1 MTVKPAA
8 GVRLLAGAVLAL
20 GVTCAGAVQAVPV
33 AAATADATYAALR
46 SARPDGRVAPVKGL
60 VLDRDVFH
68 FEFETGAFHF
78 LAPVAG
84 RTIGA
89 VFLGQGSFRLT
100 PATPAERRQLALS
113 SGAGKGFE
121 VLADRFDELVLLFA
135 DDTAQE
141 IAAAAPSETRTPDP
155 KAKQVYERWFKRQRN
170 DFQMNLQLRLL
181 ADLLNS
187 PGLTSGVF
195 MALLE
200 GRKLP
205 LALAVVDQNGAEA
218 LGAITR
224 AGAEHTMLYIP
235 DPNRGGAWYLCD
247 RKAEVETGRFSPAKR
262 LAHALHYSVDTTIQR
277 DTDVA
282 GVTTIRFQVLSPGLR
297 VLPIHLLERL
307 RIGTASYA
315 VAEPPAAAAASPRA
329 TAPAA
334 SPTATAPAASPLPT
348 ASAASPAAAAPAAAP
363 EREPAWKPAAFVQE
377 AAKQDSDA
385 AVVFPEPLAARSVV
399 LLRIGYQGDS
409 VLTDVGGKNFVVGA
423 RTSWYANL
431 GVFSDPATF
440 ELVYHVPEGNEVI
453 SIGKQVELRTEGRT
467 STSVW
472 RTDTAVQVAGFNY
485 GKFKKLAEREEK
497 SGIELAVYTNERSL
511 SGGVNTGRLAQD
523 TMADAIN
530 AARVF
535 TTYFGPLADPHVAIT
550 QQPQL
555 AFGQS
560 WPSLIFLPYLAFL
573 TGTDR
578 MNLGLLGTKEFVD
591 TVGFHEFAHQWW
603 GHLVGTASYRDTW
616 LEEGFADFSAALA
629 LQHTQGWGAYEK
641 HWRGARTALFATYLP
656 GSQIANIDAGPIVEG
671 ERLATRKS
679 PYAYQVLIYSK
690 GSYVLHMLR
699 MMMWDPASPVPDA
712 RFIAMMKD
720 YASSFAG
727 KSATT
732 ADFQKVV
739 ERHLVPAMNATGDGK
754 MDWFFRQWVYG
765 TEAPHYAVDLKLEA
779 EAGNQVRIKGKIAQ
793 EGVSSDF
800 RALVPIYLELDKEQY
815 VRVGMV
821 PMVGTTSAAVDLL
834 LKPPKKPRRALI
846 NARSEVLAKD

>member
-8 GVRLLAGAVLAL
+8 GVPLLAGAVLAFGL
-20 GVTCAGAVQAVPV
+20 TCAGAVQAVPV
-33 AAATADATYAALR
+33 AAGAADATYVALR
-46 SARPDGRVAPVKGL
+46 STRPDGRVAPVKGL

-68 FEFETGAFHF
+68 FEFEAGTFHF

-121 VLADRFDELVLLFA
+121 VLADSFDELVLLFA

-141 IAAAAPSETRTPDP
+141 ILAAAPSVTRAPDP
-155 KAKQVYERWFKRQRN
+155 KAKQVYERWLKRQRS
-170 DFQMNLQLRLL
+170 DFQMNLHLRLL

-200 GRKLP
+200 GKKLLP
-205 LALAVVDQNGAEA
+205 ALAVVDPNGAEA

-224 AGAEHTMLYIP
+224 AGAEDTMLYVP
-235 DPNRGGAWYLCD
+235 DPDRGGAWYLCD
-247 RKAEVETGRFSPAKR
+247 RKAEVETGHFSPAKR
-262 LAHALHYSVDTTIQR
+262 LAHALHYSVETTIQR
-277 DTDVA
+277 NTGIA
-282 GVTTIRFQVLSPGLR
+282 GLTTIRFQVLSPGLR

-315 VAEPPAAAAASPRA
+315 VAEAP

-334 SPTATAPAASPLPT
+334 SAMATAPT
-348 ASAASPAAAAPAAAP
+348 AAPQ
-363 EREPAWKPAAFVQE
+363 REPAWRPAAFVQE
-377 AAKQDSDA
+377 AAEEDSDA
-385 AVVFPEPLAARSVV
+385 AVVFPEPLAAKSVV

-409 VLTDVGGKNFVVGA
+409 VLTDIGGKNFVVAA

-440 ELVYHVPEGNEVI
+440 DLVYRVPEGNEVI

-472 RTDTAVQVAGFNY
+472 KTDTAVQVAGFNY
-485 GKFKKLAEREEK
+485 GKFKKLAQREEV

-603 GHLVGTASYRDTW
+603 GHQVGTASYRDTW
-616 LEEGFADFSAALA
+616 LEEGFAEFSAALA

-641 HWRGARTALFATYLP
+641 HWREARRELFATNVP
-656 GSQIANIDAGPIVEG
+656 GSQIASFDAGPIVEG

-690 GSYVLHMLR
+690 GAYVLHMLR
-699 MMMWDPASPVPDA
+699 MMMWDSTATVPDA
-712 RFIAMMKD
+712 HFIAMMKD

-732 ADFQKVV
+732 ADFQRVV

-765 TEAPHYAVDLKLEA
+765 TEAPRYTVDLELEA
-779 EAGNQVRIKGKIAQ
+779 AAGGQVRIKGKIAQ

-821 PMVGTTSAAVDLL
+821 PMVGATSAAVDLL

-846 NARSEVLAKD
+846 NARSEVLARP

>member
-1 MTVKPAA
+1 MRVKPVA
-8 GVRLLAGAVLAL
+8 GVPFLAGAVFAL
-20 GVTCAGAVQAVPV
+20 GLTCAGAVQAVPV
-33 AAATADATYAALR
+33 AAGAGDATYVALR
-46 SARPDGRVAPVKGL
+46 SSRPDGRVAPVKGL

-89 VFLGQGSFRLT
+89 VFLGQGRFRLT

-121 VLADRFDELVLLFA
+121 ALDDRFDELVLLFA

-141 IAAAAPSETRTPDP
+141 ILAAAPSETRAPDP
-155 KAKQVYERWFKRQRN
+155 KAKQVYERWFKRQRA
-170 DFQMNLQLRLL
+170 DFQMNLHLRLL

-200 GRKLP
+200 GRKLLP
-205 LALAVVDQNGAEA
+205 ALAVVDPNGAEA
-218 LGAITR
+218 LGAIAR
-224 AGAEHTMLYIP
+224 AGAEDTMFYVP
-235 DPNRGGAWYLCD
+235 DPDRGGAWYMCD
-247 RKAEVETGRFSPAKR
+247 RRAEVETGRFSPAKR
-262 LAHALHYSVDTTIQR
+262 LAHALHYNVETTIQR
-277 DTDVA
+277 DTDIA

-315 VAEPPAAAAASPRA
+315 VAEAA

-334 SPTATAPAASPLPT
+334 SATATAP
-348 ASAASPAAAAPAAAP
+348 PATPQ
-363 EREPAWKPAAFVQE
+363 REPAWRPAAFVQE
-377 AAKQDSDA
+377 AAKEDSDA
-385 AVVFPEPLAARSVV
+385 AVVFPEPLAAKSVV
-399 LLRIGYQGDS
+399 LLRISYKGDS
-409 VLTDVGGKNFVVGA
+409 VLTDIGGKNFVIAA

-453 SIGKQVELRTEGRT
+453 SVGKQVELRTEGRA
-467 STSVW
+467 STSIW

-485 GKFKKLAEREEK
+485 GKFKKLAQREEA

-535 TTYFGPLADPHVAIT
+535 STYFGPLADPHVAIT

-616 LEEGFADFSAALA
+616 LEEGFAEFSAALA
-629 LQHTQGWGAYEK
+629 LQHTQGWGAYEQ
-641 HWRGARTALFATYLP
+641 HWREARRELFATNVP
-656 GSQIANIDAGPIVEG
+656 GSQIANMDAGPIVEG

-679 PYAYQVLIYSK
+679 PYAYQALIYSK
-690 GSYVLHMLR
+690 GAYVLHMLR
-699 MMMWDPASPVPDA
+699 MMMWDFASKVPDA

-732 ADFQKVV
+732 ADFQRVV

-765 TEAPHYAVDLKLEA
+765 TEAPRYTVDLELEA
-779 EAGNQVRIKGKIAQ
+779 AADAQVRIKGKIAQ

-815 VRVGMV
+815 VRVGVV
-821 PMVGTTSAAVDLL
+821 PMVGATSSAVDLL
-834 LKPPKKPRRALI
+834 LKPPKKPRRVLI
-846 NARSEVLAKD
+846 NARSEVLARP

>member
-8 GVRLLAGAVLAL
+8 GLPLLAGAVLAL
-20 GVTCAGAVQAVPV
+20 GLTCAGAVQAVPV
-33 AAATADATYAALR
+33 AAGTADATYVALR
-46 SARPDGRVAPVKGL
+46 STRPDGRVAPVKGL

-68 FEFETGAFHF
+68 FEFEAGAFHF

-89 VFLGQGSFRLT
+89 VFLGQGRFRLT

-121 VLADRFDELVLLFA
+121 ALDDRFDELVLLFA

-141 IAAAAPSETRTPDP
+141 IIAAAPSETRAPDP
-155 KAKQVYERWFKRQRN
+155 KAKQVYERWLKRQRT
-170 DFQMNLQLRLL
+170 DFQMNLQVRLL
-181 ADLLNS
+181 EDLLNS

-200 GRKLP
+200 GRKLLP
-205 LALAVVDQNGAEA
+205 ALAVVDPNGAEA

-224 AGAEHTMLYIP
+224 AGAEDTMLYVP
-235 DPNRGGAWYLCD
+235 DPDRGGAWYLCD
-247 RKAEVETGRFSPAKR
+247 RRAEVETGHFSPAKR
-262 LAHALHYSVDTTIQR
+262 LAHALHYSVETTIQR
-277 DTDVA
+277 DTGIA
-282 GVTTIRFQVLSPGLR
+282 GLTTIRFQVLSPGLR

-307 RIGTASYA
+307 RISTVSYA
-315 VAEPPAAAAASPRA
+315 VAEAP

-334 SPTATAPAASPLPT
+334 SPTATTPPATPQ
-348 ASAASPAAAAPAAAP
+348 
-363 EREPAWKPAAFVQE
+363 REPTWRPAAFVQE
-377 AAKQDSDA
+377 AAKEDSDP
-385 AVVFPEPLAARSVV
+385 AVVFPEPLAAKSVV
-399 LLRIGYQGDS
+399 LLRITYQGDS
-409 VLTDVGGKNFVVGA
+409 VLTDIGDRNFVVAA

-440 ELVYHVPEGNEVI
+440 ELVYRVPEGNEVV
-453 SIGKQVELRTEGRT
+453 SVGKQVELRTEGRT

-485 GKFKKLAEREEK
+485 GKFRKLAQREET
-497 SGIELAVYTNERSL
+497 SGIELAVFTNERSL
-511 SGGVNTGRLAQD
+511 PGGVNTGRLAQD

-535 TTYFGPLADPHVAIT
+535 STYFGPLADPHVAIT

-555 AFGQS
+555 SFGQS

-578 MNLGLLGTKEFVD
+578 MNMGLLGTKEFAD
-591 TVGFHEFAHQWW
+591 IVGFHEFAHQWW
-603 GHLVGTASYRDTW
+603 GHLVGIASYRDTW
-616 LEEGFADFSAALA
+616 LEEGFAEFSAALA

-641 HWRGARTALFATYLP
+641 HWRDARGELFATNVP

-679 PYAYQVLIYSK
+679 PYAYEALIYYK
-690 GSYVLHMLR
+690 GAYVLHMLR
-699 MMMWDPASPVPDA
+699 MMMWDFASPVPDA

-732 ADFQKVV
+732 ADFQRVV

-765 TEAPHYAVDLKLEA
+765 TEAPRYAVDLKLEA
-779 EAGNQVRIKGKIAQ
+779 AAGDQVRVKGKIAQ

-815 VRVGMV
+815 LRVGVV

-834 LKPPKKPRRALI
+834 LKPPKKPRRVLI
-846 NARSEVLAKD
+846 NARSEVLARP